1 MPNIIYYLFFT
12 HIVCYWATVL
22 FYTYTFNQW
31 SSESWYVVKNVLLNQ
46 FLVTPLYWVLF
57 LYYPYPFPYY
67 NVVWQ
72 LPAIIVLTDIIFYV
86 CHRVFHLNKTLYV
99 HVHEQHHEYDP
110 PIAPA
115 ALYSHPI
122 EHLCINLTSTIFP
135 MFIVKAS
142 LPVAL
147 LWTTI
152 ASINVVVAHSGIHG
166 GQHTSHHRYKTC
178 NYGVGLMLFD
188 RVLGTFR

>member
-1 MPNIIYYLFFT
+1 MTDIIYYLFFT
-12 HIVCYWATVL
+12 HIICYWATVF
-22 FYTYTFNQW
+22 FYTYKFNQW
-31 SSESWYVVKNVLLNQ
+31 SQESWNVVKNVLLNQ
-46 FLVTPLYWVLF
+46 FLITPMYWVLF
-57 LYYPYPFPYY
+57 RYYPEPLNYY
-67 NVVWQ
+67 HVVWQ
-72 LPAIIVLTDIIFYV
+72 LPVIIVFTDFIFYV
-86 CHRVFHLNKTLYV
+86 CHRMFHLNKALYV

-122 EHLCINLTSTIFP
+122 EHLCINLSSTVLP
-135 MFIVKAS
+135 MFMVRAS

-147 LWTTI
+147 IWTAF

-166 GQHTSHHRYKTC
+166 GQHTKHHKYKTC
-178 NYGVGLMLFD
+178 NYGVGAMLLD